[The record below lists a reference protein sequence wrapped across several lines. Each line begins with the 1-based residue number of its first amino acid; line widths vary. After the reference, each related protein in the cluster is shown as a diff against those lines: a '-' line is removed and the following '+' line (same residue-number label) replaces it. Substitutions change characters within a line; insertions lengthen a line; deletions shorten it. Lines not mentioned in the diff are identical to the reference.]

1 MKMSSFSIRD
11 ILNLPEDTIRSL
23 NAKGEDQMSTQ
34 ERRSVTVGMP
44 GPDSQDEEETS
55 SQDIPES
62 STNHFYLAFKATQV
76 THEIVSSSVL
86 KISKLKSFLL

>member
-1 MKMSSFSIRD
+1 
-11 ILNLPEDTIRSL
+11 
-23 NAKGEDQMSTQ
+23 MSTQ

-44 GPDSQDEEETS
+44 GSQDEEETS